1 MRTSAEL
8 HIPSLD
14 GIRGLAAL
22 MVFLSHAALPNLI
35 PGGFGVTVFFFL
47 SGYLITTLL
56 RREHE
61 STGGISLRNF
71 YLRRVYRIFPPL
83 YIVLTIAVLLDLT
96 GVFRSEMSLPG
107 VLAQYVQMTN
117 YWLVVHGESGVAPTT
132 SIMWSLS
139 VEEHFYLLFPLA
151 LGLLYR
157 RFDGRRIAGILLAV
171 CGLVLL
177 WRAYLVYVAGFG
189 HQYTYVATDTRLDS
203 LLYGCILGVWCNP
216 AMERTGD
223 GIGKRTWFALLVA
236 SFALLLVTF
245 LYRSESFREVFRYSL
260 QGIAMFSVFYCAVRF
275 HEWRGFA
282 WLEWRPVRA
291 MGLISYTFYL
301 VHVPVLELLR
311 KYSELGKWP
320 RAAVG
325 FVLTVAISAAMYFF
339 VERHMAA
346 LRRRLHKKKKPA
358 VVSPALVEEGR
369 ASEAVTAVNR

>member
-22 MVFLSHAALPNLI
+22 MVYLSHAALPNLI

-107 VLAQYVQMTN
+107 VLSQYAQMTN

-216 AMERTGD
+216 AMDRTD
-223 GIGKRTWFALLVA
+223 GALGKRTWFALLAA

-311 KYSELGKWP
+311 KYTELGKWP
-320 RAAVG
+320 RAAIG
-325 FVLTVAISAAMYFF
+325 FALTVAISAAMYFF
-339 VERHMAA
+339 VERHMAT
-346 LRRRLHKKKKPA
+346 LRRRLHKKKSA
-358 VVSPALVEEGR
+358 VVSPPPVEGAR
-369 ASEAVTAVNR
+369 APDAVTVVNR